1 LQKNLFVW
9 VSQPLALL
17 NIVWKTERSIKNEKT
32 LIQNENCEVFLN
44 EVQCEDEEIEEDPI
58 LQSKE
63 NRISKNDEKLKKKL
77 RTRVN

>member
-1 LQKNLFVW
+1 LQKKLFVW